1 MNASY
6 WCSGYA
12 NCDDGYDEDPIRCDE
27 CKMRPNVTKCE
38 DSLFCITDEWLC
50 NGFPH
55 CLDMSDELS
64 PQYCNR
70 TMTCDTDDMFL
81 CEDGATCISKKSTCD
96 GLNNCPDASDESFEL
111 CENEAQVGTFR

>member
-1 MNASY
+1 MTL
-6 WCSGYA
+6 WCNGYA
-12 NCDDGYDEDPIRCDE
+12 NCDDFSDEDPTACDDCE
-27 CKMRPNVTKCE
+27 RNPNMTKCE
-38 DSLFCITDEWLC
+38 DSLICITDNWLC
-50 NGFPH
+50 DGFPH

-70 TMTCDTDDMFL
+70 TKTCDTDDMFL
-81 CEDGATCISKKSTCD
+81 CEDGATCISKKSTCN